1 MGTAREA
8 SVTGLILAGG
18 AGRRVSGQDK
28 GLLDYR
34 GAPLVEHVVKRLR
47 PQVDHLLISCNRN
60 HGAYRRYAEA
70 VATDLRADFQGPL
83 AGIEAALPLLH
94 TAIVV
99 IAPCDAPLIPPDMVS
114 RLVQPLL
121 AGTDACELCY
131 AHDGQR
137 DQYLF
142 AACKVAGLATLGE
155 FLDSGGRAVRD
166 WFSLRHAIPIDFSDQ
181 REAFSN
187 HNTLRAINHGDRA

>member
-1 MGTAREA
+1 MKTARET

-34 GAPLVEHVVKRLR
+34 GAPLVEHVVTRLR
-47 PQVDHLLISCNRN
+47 PQVNHLLISCNRN
-60 HGAYRRYAEA
+60 HSAYRRYAETI
-70 VATDLRADFQGPL
+70 ATDLRGGFQGPL
-83 AGIEAALPLLH
+83 AGIEAALPLLQ
-94 TAIVV
+94 TDIVV
-99 IAPCDAPLIPPDMVS
+99 IAPCDAPLIPPDLVS
-114 RLVQPLL
+114 RLVMPLS

-142 AACKVAGLATLGE
+142 AAGRVTHLATLSD

-166 WFSLRHAIPIDFSDQ
+166 WFSLQRAIPIDFSDQ

-187 HNTLRAINHGDRA
+187 HNTLRSINPGDRA